1 MQLKLFLLFR
11 TTTLA
16 DEKNLNKP
24 KQPQFRFS
32 KYTWFNDRHDSST
45 VTVSM
50 IPGASKDSNNHL
62 PFWLVYF
69 KTIACQRCVA
79 KKDFAFMACQ
89 LNYVFFIPFQ
99 SIPSLLWLLLSSC
112 NETGMLFCAGFCT
125 LSQNAYSRPPLHW
138 SVWTQTNTTK
148 FPSNKKVPRPL
159 SLCGEAFSCLSG
171 YGVITW
177 FGKQKN
183 LTSDLSVHPG
193 GLCVWVSKGE
203 NVLGKNS
210 G

>member
-11 TTTLA
+11 TTTLV

-24 KQPQFRFS
+24 KQPQFHFS
-32 KYTWFNDRHDSST
+32 KHTGFSDRHDSST

-62 PFWLVYF
+62 PFKLVYF

-99 SIPSLLWLLLSSC
+99 SIPSSLWLLPSSC
-112 NETGMLFCAGFCT
+112 NETSMLFLCRLLHAVPECIFASSLARVT
-125 LSQNAYSRPPLHW
+125 LNSEKYHEIPL
-138 SVWTQTNTTK
+138 Q
-148 FPSNKKVPRPL
+148 
-159 SLCGEAFSCLSG
+159 
-171 YGVITW
+171 
-177 FGKQKN
+177 
-183 LTSDLSVHPG
+183 
-193 GLCVWVSKGE
+193 
-203 NVLGKNS
+203 
-210 G
+210 